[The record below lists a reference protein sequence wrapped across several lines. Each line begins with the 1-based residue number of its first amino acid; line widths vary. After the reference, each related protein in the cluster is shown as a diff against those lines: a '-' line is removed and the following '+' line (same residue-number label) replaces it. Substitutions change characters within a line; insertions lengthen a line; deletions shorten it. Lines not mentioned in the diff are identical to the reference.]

1 MSCVKVK
8 VQLIS
13 CGVGEI
19 TLADIAMAA
28 VRKAWV
34 VAFNVLPTH
43 DAAEHARARGIQVS
57 YYSIIYE
64 LLDDLDAKMLKVSFI
79 IIIYYLLFLNL
90 CKPSTVIV
98 F

>member
-64 LLDDLDAKMLKVSFI
+64 LLDDLDAKMLKVSFK
-79 IIIYYLLFLNL
+79 F
-90 CKPSTVIV
+90 
-98 F
+98 FF